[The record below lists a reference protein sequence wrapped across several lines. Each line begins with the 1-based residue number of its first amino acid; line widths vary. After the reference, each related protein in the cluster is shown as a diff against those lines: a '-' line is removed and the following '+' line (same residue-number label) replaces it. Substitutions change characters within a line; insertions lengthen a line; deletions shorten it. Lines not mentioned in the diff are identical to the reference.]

1 MNFDEFCYES
11 KVEEEYSRLHDE
23 FGDRMPTLSEF
34 KEQRYREYL
43 DKIKNGIREYISNTD
58 PKIGD
63 KVKLSRDE
71 NGEVW
76 TVDSVMGGRLGNK
89 VGITNGQ
96 ESREYYYYCL
106 RVIGR

>member
-11 KVEEEYSRLHDE
+11 KVEEEYLTLRDE
-23 FGDRMPTLSEF
+23 FGDEMPLLSEF
-34 KEQRYREYL
+34 KMQRYQEYL
-43 DKIKNGIREYISNTD
+43 DTIKNGTREYISNTD
-58 PKIGD
+58 PKIDD

-71 NGEVW
+71 TGEIW
-76 TVDSVMGGRLGNK
+76 TVNSVMGGRLGNK
-89 VGITNGQ
+89 VGITNGK